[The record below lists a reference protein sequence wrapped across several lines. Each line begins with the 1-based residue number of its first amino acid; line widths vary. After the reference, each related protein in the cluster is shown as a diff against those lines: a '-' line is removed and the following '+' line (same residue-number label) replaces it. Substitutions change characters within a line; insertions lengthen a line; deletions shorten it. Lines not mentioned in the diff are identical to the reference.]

1 MVKHFVVA
9 MLTVGTMSP
18 RLPGQTGQPSSRS
31 SRSGLP
37 LEIARMDSAVFA
49 AFNARD
55 MEKLKTFFAPDLEFY
70 QDNEGVENYPE
81 TIKDFSEIFG
91 QPSKI
96 RRVLVPGTLEVY
108 PIKNYGA
115 IETGSHRFCHTEHG
129 KTECGTFKFLHVWRK
144 TGTTW
149 QLSRIISYA
158 H

>member
-9 MLTVGTMSP
+9 ILTVGAMSS
-18 RLPGQTGQPSSRS
+18 RLAGQTGRPSSRS
-31 SRSGLP
+31 SRSGIR

-55 MEKLKTFFAPDLEFY
+55 MGKLKTFFAPDLEFC
-70 QDNEGVENYPE
+70 QDNEGLENYHQ
-81 TIKDFSEIFG
+81 TINDFSEVFA

-115 IETGSHRFCHTEHG
+115 IEAGSHRFCHTEHG